1 MRVGRRSSTPRRK
14 NISETNETLNDK
26 DNEKV
31 DKLLDFDNDSDDD
44 DLDSIKAFLESLE
57 NSENNEND
65 DDNDE
70 DNEEL
75 DDQEFDFNQL
85 IMDNL
90 VQMRTRRGN
99 EILVV
104 DISKS
109 EYEMLR
115 RKCLLPYNI
124 IDEFDLK
131 KMSNRFGDS
140 KIDLNKKNELL
151 KEFFNVEEITQADLR
166 LFCRRIASISC
177 VPSQFVTAVNSNFSN
192 EYNYN
197 DKIFKYEVLD
207 AYIKNNSFDTKNQYI
222 DKLLSEISIISSNK
236 FVKKE
241 FLKQFKD
248 AYDLL
253 NSYTLEEI
261 KYYARMLK

>member
-1 MRVGRRSSTPRRK
+1 MKVGRRSSVSTRK
-14 NISETNETLNDK
+14 NFYEANEALNEK
-26 DNEKV
+26 DNDNEDEV
-31 DKLLDFDNDSDDD
+31 LDFVNNSEDD

-57 NSENNEND
+57 NSENTEND
-65 DDNDE
+65 DIKND
-70 DNEEL
+70 DEEL
-75 DDQEFDFNQL
+75 NDQEIDFNQL

-90 VQMRTRRGN
+90 VQRLTRRGN

-104 DISKS
+104 GISKS

-115 RKCLLPYNI
+115 RKCLFPYNI

-131 KMSNRFGDS
+131 KLNNRLGDS
-140 KIDLNKKNELL
+140 KIDLNKKNDQL
-151 KEFFNVEEITQADLR
+151 KNFFIIDEITKLDFR
-166 LFCRRIASISC
+166 LFFRKIASISC
-177 VPSQFVTAVNSNFSN
+177 APSQFVSAVNSNFSN

-207 AYIKNNSFDTKNQYI
+207 TYIKNNTFDTKKQYI
-222 DKLLSEISIISSNK
+222 DKLLNEISIVSSFK

-241 FLKQFKD
+241 FLKQFKE